1 MLPTFFMS
9 IDLVLHCSDGSIF
22 LESIKVENSYLRGS
36 TIILY
41 HAG

>member
-9 IDLVLHCSDGSIF
+9 MNLVLYCSDGSIF
-22 LESIKVENSYLRGS
+22 LESIKVENSYLRGPS
-36 TIILY
+36 IILY